1 MYHLYLINRLFK
13 LFFGELFML
22 KNLFFFVHSIFFSIN
37 SFAEISNFTKSAQNV
52 EKFVLEFKKTNPFND
67 LIKSNSLSTKD
78 KDLVKKIVETKDN
91 LTKKYDLSRNFTSL
105 IVRDKETNS
114 IMSFRVESYDPL
126 KIIINESVEFL
137 VNKKNIYDSLT
148 KFYSNKGLDFAINSE
163 KKVIYSKLETFLSK
177 FLIQKSYALKPED
190 KRKDFY
196 NDMKSIL
203 FVFAAHGS
211 TEPLAAI
218 ELGSSLKEEV
228 NKLRKSKIIP
238 DKQIDCSKGIE
249 GSIDVDGSKFMF
261 KFNAEENRM
270 VGKSGSQ
277 SVDVELVKTSNKT
290 LANYGSQK
298 NRYKEELYQI
308 ELKRNR
314 DQLKYE
320 NKFNDFWDRYADGKI
335 SDAVYEKEGDELEKE
350 RLDIRSTYNQK
361 IEDLKRKY
369 ASLIKYKNIL
379 QDIDPIYVNPFGVY
393 LKGFDALF
401 HRSKNQIDEAKN
413 KIDKIKN
420 SLKEKYKLEKAI
432 NLNDKFEL
440 EAVPTGSAVTSE
452 ELAKYKASLVQE
464 TNKLRDL
471 QEKYSKLQ
479 KEELLKLTDI
489 IYSLKAISKCCSD
502 NNCRADFVNYGL
514 LLDNITKGGAES
526 ENSTPTKR

>member
-1 MYHLYLINRLFK
+1 
-13 LFFGELFML
+13 ML
-22 KNLFFFVHSIFFSIN
+22 KNLFLFFHSLFFSIN
-37 SFAEISNFTKSAQNV
+37 LLAEVSNFTKQAQNV
-52 EKFVLEFKKTNPFND
+52 EKFVLEFKKSNSFVD
-67 LIKSNSLSTKD
+67 LINSKSLSSKD
-78 KDLVKKIVETKDN
+78 KGLVKKIVETKDK
-91 LTKKYDLSRNFTSL
+91 LTKKYDISRNFTSL
-105 IVRDKETNS
+105 IVRDIETNS

-126 KIIINESVEFL
+126 IIVINESVEFL

-148 KFYSNKGLDFAINSE
+148 EFYSNKGLDFAINSE
-163 KKVIYSKLETFLSK
+163 KKVIYSKFETFLSE

-196 NDMKSIL
+196 KDMKSIL

-211 TEPLAAI
+211 TEPLATI
-218 ELGSSLKEEV
+218 ELGSSLKDEV
-228 NKLRKSKIIP
+228 NKLRASKIIP
-238 DKQIDCSKGIE
+238 DKNIDCSKGIE
-249 GSIDVDGSKFMF
+249 GSIEVDGSEFKF

-290 LANYGSQK
+290 FFTSFKSEASQI
-298 NRYKEELYQI
+298 NSYKAELKQI
-308 ELKRNR
+308 ELETKEKIKKNNNR
-314 DQLKYE
+314 SKVYDYDIEFTKYE
-320 NKFNDFWDRYADGKI
+320 KI
-335 SDAVYEKEGDELEKE
+335 RALE
-350 RLDIRSTYNQK
+350 
-361 IEDLKRKY
+361 RKY
-369 ASLIKYKNIL
+369 ASLIEKYEGLKYF
-379 QDIDPIYVNPFGVY
+379 DPIDVNPFGVY

-420 SLKEKYKLEKAI
+420 SFKEKYKLEKAI

-440 EAVPTGSAVTSE
+440 EAVPTGSGVPSE
-452 ELAKYKASLVQE
+452 ELAKYKASLIQE

-479 KEELLKLTDI
+479 KEELLKLTDT

-502 NNCRADFVNYGL
+502 NNCRADFTKYGL
-514 LLDNITKGGAES
+514 SLDYNDKKETKT
-526 ENSTPTKR
+526 ENRSPVKR